1 MRNTAILKCRKHT
14 HRVSGERTRRG
25 GNGGCITHL
34 GSSDVHPSDWFV
46 IYLHNLVAHADQASL
61 VRGATSC
68 NILQAGNGEGGRA
81 DCEDGEQGR
90 KKRCKEE
97 KKKKVKRGSE
107 TME

>member
-1 MRNTAILKCRKHT
+1 MDCEAKSLDKICEKYRDSSVENT

-46 IYLHNLVAHADQASL
+46 IYLHNLVAHADQTSL
-61 VRGATSC
+61 VRGATPC

-81 DCEDGEQGR
+81 D
-90 KKRCKEE
+90 
-97 KKKKVKRGSE
+97 
-107 TME
+107 